1 MNSRWI
7 KAAVVLA
14 GAAMLALS
22 LRHDLA
28 LWFLRHGV
36 EQLRSGEEVRALIA
50 LRRASSL
57 GGDADVL
64 GYNLGVI
71 HYRNRE
77 YELARSHFDTATAA
91 SPPLGLAARYNRG
104 NALYRLAEQRMEKDP
119 EAAAGLMLL
128 AMADYRAV
136 LEDMPG
142 DQDAS
147 HNLEMLQARWAA
159 ITSDRKG
166 REEAG
171 DAPLGSASAGAEK
184 SQPDKAPPGK
194 AEAGSKQE
202 SGRSARQAGEEHSAH
217 FPARSPREL
226 PRAEV
231 DRLLNEARGRERP
244 AGELH
249 GGGGLGRSAKPE
261 KDW

>member
-1 MNSRWI
+1 
-7 KAAVVLA
+7 
-14 GAAMLALS
+14 
-22 LRHDLA
+22 
-28 LWFLRHGV
+28 
-36 EQLRSGEEVRALIA
+36 
-50 LRRASSL
+50 
-57 GGDADVL
+57 VL

-147 HNLEMLQARWAA
+147 HNLEMSQARWVA
-159 ITSDRKG
+159 ITSGRNG

-171 DAPLGSASAGAEK
+171 DAPFGSAAAAGQP
-184 SQPDKAPPGK
+184 QPDRAPPGK

-202 SGRSARQAGEEHSAH
+202 SGRSARQEGEEHSAH
-217 FPARSPREL
+217 FPARSQSEL

>member
-28 LWFLRHGV
+28 LWFLRHGA

-57 GGDADVL
+57 GGDAGVL

-77 YELARSHFDTATAA
+77 YELARSHFDNAAAA

-104 NALYRLAEQRMEKDP
+104 NALYRLAEQRMEKAP
-119 EAAAGLMLL
+119 EAAAGLVLL

-147 HNLEMLQARWAA
+147 HNLE
-159 ITSDRKG
+159 
-166 REEAG
+166 AG
-171 DAPLGSASAGAEK
+171 DAPFGSAAAAGQP
-184 SQPDKAPPGK
+184 QPDRAPPGK

-202 SGRSARQAGEEHSAH
+202 SGRSARQEGEEHSAH
-217 FPARSPREL
+217 FPARSQSEL